1 MPARE
6 LKCPRCGEPVH
17 IYRNPIPTVDV
28 IIEVGDK
35 VVLISRK
42 NPPYGWA
49 IPGGF
54 VDYGESLEE
63 AAVREARE
71 ETGLEVKLL
80 EQFYTYSDPERD
92 PRHHTITTVYI
103 AKAEGIPKGLD
114 DAREAGLFSEGGLP
128 EPLVFDHGR
137 ILRDYFEYRRTGRRP
152 AVHPRTSHSPK

>member
-6 LKCPRCGEPVH
+6 LKCPRCGESVH

-92 PRHHTITTVYI
+92 PRHHTITTVYV
-103 AKAEGIPKGLD
+103 AKAERVPKGLD
-114 DAREAGLFSEGGLP
+114 DAREAGLFSDGGLP
-128 EPLVFDHGR
+128 EPLVFDHGQ
-137 ILRDYFEYRRTGRRP
+137 ILKDYFEYKRTGRKP
-152 AVHPRTSHSPK
+152 QPRTSHSPK

>member
-103 AKAEGIPKGLD
+103 AKGEGIPKGLD
-114 DAREAGLFSEGGLP
+114 DAREAGLFSEDGLP

-152 AVHPRTSHSPK
+152 AVQPRTSHSLK